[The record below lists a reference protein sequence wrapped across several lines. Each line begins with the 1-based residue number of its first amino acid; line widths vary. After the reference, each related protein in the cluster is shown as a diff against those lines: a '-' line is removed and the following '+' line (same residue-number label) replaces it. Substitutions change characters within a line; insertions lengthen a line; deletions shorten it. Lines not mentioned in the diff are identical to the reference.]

1 MRTDLQILRATIGDA
16 TLALPERTGE
26 WEGRFH
32 LYQVQLPLP
41 RYRGLP
47 PVWKFAVVSGS
58 EHPLSPQ
65 DREALLAEAR
75 ELIRRHVH
83 PTIPLVLVCEEP
95 TVRLNDKLRFD
106 GKNVFFVDEHTLPGG
121 RDFPKHPRSAAFIAA
136 VRSKLDARDLGTVFF
151 DPYQPD
157 KPASGWRFFGRRRE
171 LDRLLN
177 SEENLFVVGSRRIGK
192 TSLLNEAKERL
203 RERGETVFAPG
214 IQYLTT
220 PEQVTEQILLDL
232 SSRDVA
238 TAVRRKKIFNEE
250 LLASIL
256 KSLGSR
262 RGRITLILDEL
273 GNLVM
278 NNRREDWR
286 MFGILRD
293 FSQSG
298 RLRVIM
304 SGFQEFFIKQA
315 DDFTGPF
322 VNFAGVM
329 RLGGFQDQEIEEL
342 LVDPFRI
349 WSRVDDGPALL
360 RMVTAE
366 VGRHPY
372 FLQHLGQEV
381 FRTLVESPRQEAQSI
396 VEDLLRGSLEVFEPP
411 IDVLFL
417 KIRSAA
423 LRYLFLKRCHD
434 AVESGV
440 PVHQA
445 ELTDSWVENALS
457 ELGHLSTVSG
467 RALLLDELQMRGL
480 TVPTNATRSRQRV
493 AAPVIYTFM
502 KRSEDIGRYLAALA
516 RDIVHERKRLLRGPT
531 DEAEVS
537 A

>member
-1 MRTDLQILRATIGDA
+1 MRTDLQILRAAIGDA
-16 TLALPERTGE
+16 TLAPPERTEE

-58 EHPLSPQ
+58 EHPLSAQ

-75 ELIRRHVH
+75 ELIRHHVH
-83 PTIPLVLVCEEP
+83 PTIPLVLVCEDP
-95 TVRLNDKLRFD
+95 AVRLKDKLRFD
-106 GKNVFFVDEHTLPGG
+106 GKNVFFVDEHTLPGS
-121 RDFPKHPRSAAFIAA
+121 RDFPKHPRSAAFLAA
-136 VRSKLDARDLGTVFF
+136 VRSKLDAQDLGTVFF

-273 GNLVM
+273 GNLIM
-278 NNRREDWR
+278 NSRREDWR

-322 VNFAGVM
+322 VNFAGVI
-329 RLGGFQDQEIEEL
+329 RLGGFQDPEIEEL
-342 LVDPFRI
+342 LVDPLRI

-434 AVESGV
+434 AAESGL

-445 ELTDSWVENALS
+445 ELTDGWVESALS
-457 ELGHLSTVSG
+457 ALGHPSTVSG

-493 AAPVIYTFM
+493 AVPIIYTFM

-516 RDIVHERKRLLRGPT
+516 RDIVHERKRLLHGPT
-531 DEAEVS
+531 NEAEVN